1 MESIYSFS
9 DGPYQVLNY
18 EIVEKNNK
26 FFVTVNDGEL
36 GRLPIE
42 SLEAVEH
49 LREALEKVEA
59 ELKEQ
64 ERRKE
69 EL

>member
-1 MESIYSFS
+1 MESIYNFS
-9 DGPYQVLNY
+9 DGPYQVLDY
-18 EIVEKNNK
+18 EVIEKNNR
-26 FFVTVNDGEL
+26 FFITVNDGDL
-36 GRLPIE
+36 GRIPIE

-49 LREALEKVEA
+49 LREALEKIEA